1 MPRLFPAP
9 DHISGFRRACD
20 HHPKSGNRFSDQM
33 MVPKEGDQTVTK
45 RTSAKYKL
53 DRRMGENIWG
63 RPKSPVNRREYGPG
77 QHGQRRKGK
86 LSDFGLQLRA
96 KQKLKGYY
104 GDLTEKQFRRIYAEA
119 ERVRGDTG
127 ENLIGLLERR
137 IDAVV
142 YRAKFVATVFAA
154 RQFVNHGHVTVN
166 GKRVNIPSY
175 RVQEGDVIEV
185 RDRSK
190 QLVVVLEAVGLAE
203 RDVPD
208 YIEADHSKMTATFVR
223 TPGLGDVP
231 YPVMME
237 PNLVVEYYAK
247 N

>member
-1 MPRLFPAP
+1 M
-9 DHISGFRRACD
+9 
-20 HHPKSGNRFSDQM
+20 
-33 MVPKEGDQTVTK
+33 TK
-45 RTSAKYKL
+45 RTSAKYKI

-86 LSDFGLQLRA
+86 LSDFGIQLRA

-104 GDLTEKQFRRIYAEA
+104 GDMTEKQFKRIFAEA
-119 ERVRGDTG
+119 ARVKGDTG

-137 IDAVV
+137 LDAVV

-154 RQFVNHGHVTVN
+154 RQFVNHGHVQVN

-175 RVQEGDVIEV
+175 RVKEGDVISV
-185 RDRSK
+185 RDKSK
-190 QLVVVLEAVGLAE
+190 QLAFVLEAVQLAE

-208 YIEADHSKMTATFVR
+208 YIDADHSKMTATFVR
-223 TPGLGDVP
+223 TPSLADVP
-231 YPVMME
+231 YAVMME

-247 N
+247 H